1 MLNRFFK
8 LLACIIGVE
17 LIGSISGFFAGDIPA
32 IYAQLN
38 KPFLAPPGNIV
49 GIIWTVLYALIG
61 LALFLV
67 IDSKEPKSKTFAY
80 ILFGIQLVLNF
91 IWSII
96 FFGGS
101 HFWIASFISLLL
113 LLTIIFSIRE
123 FRSISRGA
131 AICFIPYV
139 IWITYATYLS
149 FGLAIL
155 N

>member
-8 LLACIIGVE
+8 LLACIVGVE
-17 LIGSISGFFAGDIPA
+17 LIGSVSGFFAGDIPA
-32 IYAQLN
+32 IYAQLD

-67 IDSKEPKSKTFAY
+67 IDSKSAKKKTLAY
-80 ILFGIQLVLNF
+80 VLFGVQLVLNF
-91 IWSII
+91 IWSIL

-101 HFWIASFISLLL
+101 YFWIASLISLFL

-123 FRSISRGA
+123 FRSISKGA
-131 AICFIPYV
+131 AICFIPYL
-139 IWITYATYLS
+139 IWIAYATYLS

>member
-32 IYAQLN
+32 VYAQLN

-67 IDSKEPKSKTFAY
+67 IDSKVPKNKTLAY
-80 ILFGIQLVLNF
+80 FLFGIQLVLNF

-101 HFWIASFISLLL
+101 HFWIASFISLFLL
-113 LLTIIFSIRE
+113 ITIIFSIRE
-123 FRSISRGA
+123 FRATSKGA
-131 AICFIPYV
+131 AICFIPYL
-139 IWITYATYLS
+139 IWIIYATYLS

>member
-1 MLNRFFK
+1 MLRSRCF
-8 LLACIIGVE
+8 IGVE
-17 LIGSISGFFAGDIPA
+17 LMGSIAGFFAGDLPA

-67 IDSKEPKSKTFAY
+67 IDSKEPKSKTLAY
-80 ILFGIQLVLNF
+80 FLFGIQLVLNF

-101 HFWIASFISLLL
+101 HFWIASFISLFLL
-113 LLTIIFSIRE
+113 ITIIFSIRE
-123 FRSISRGA
+123 FRGISKGA
-131 AICFIPYV
+131 AICFIPYL
-139 IWITYATYLS
+139 IWIAYATYLS

>member
-8 LLACIIGVE
+8 LLACIVGVE
-17 LIGSISGFFAGDIPA
+17 LIGSVSGFFAGDIPA
-32 IYAQLN
+32 IYAQLD

-67 IDSKEPKSKTFAY
+67 IDSKSAKKKTLAY
-80 ILFGIQLVLNF
+80 VLFGVQLVLNF
-91 IWSII
+91 IWSIL

-101 HFWIASFISLLL
+101 YFWIASFISLFL

-123 FRSISRGA
+123 FRSISKGA
-131 AICFIPYV
+131 AICFIPYL
-139 IWITYATYLS
+139 IWIAYATYLS

>member
-1 MLNRFFK
+1 MLNKFLK

-17 LIGSISGFFAGDIPA
+17 LIGSISGFFAGNIPA
-32 IYAQLN
+32 VYAQLN
-38 KPFLAPPGNIV
+38 KPFLAPPGSIV
-49 GIIWTVLYALIG
+49 GTIWIILYALIG

-67 IDSKEPKSKTFAY
+67 IDSKASKNKTRAY
-80 ILFGIQLVLNF
+80 VFFGIQLVLNF

-101 HFWIASFISLLL
+101 HFWIASFISLFLL
-113 LLTIIFSIRE
+113 ITIIFSIRE
-123 FRSISRGA
+123 FRGISIGA
-131 AICFIPYV
+131 AICFIPYL
-139 IWITYATYLS
+139 IWIIYATYLS

>member
-32 IYAQLN
+32 VYAQLN

-67 IDSKEPKSKTFAY
+67 IDSKEPKSKTLAY
-80 ILFGIQLVLNF
+80 FLFGIQLVLNF

-101 HFWIASFISLLL
+101 HFWIASFISLFLL
-113 LLTIIFSIRE
+113 ITIIFSIRE
-123 FRSISRGA
+123 FRGISKGA
-131 AICFIPYV
+131 AICFIPYL
-139 IWITYATYLS
+139 IWIAYATYLS

>member
-1 MLNRFFK
+1 LLNKFLK

-17 LIGSISGFFAGDIPA
+17 LIGSISGFFAGNIPA
-32 IYAQLN
+32 VYAQLN
-38 KPFLAPPGNIV
+38 KPFLAPPGSIV
-49 GIIWTVLYALIG
+49 GTIWIILYALIG

-67 IDSKEPKSKTFAY
+67 IDSKASKNKTRAY
-80 ILFGIQLVLNF
+80 VFFGIQLVLNF

-101 HFWIASFISLLL
+101 HFWIASFISLFLL
-113 LLTIIFSIRE
+113 ITIIFSIRE
-123 FRSISRGA
+123 FRGISIGA
-131 AICFIPYV
+131 AICFIPYL
-139 IWITYATYLS
+139 IWIIYATYLS